1 MRKFS
6 LLILLLPAI
15 AAAQVQTARVITI
28 DSVVKLGL
36 ANSKTLKISTAKI
49 LNAQAKYNEAVDNA
63 YPSVSV
69 GASYQRINNV
79 PVIAADLPPYGYITF
94 IPNIPDNYNL
104 TASASELLFNGFRL
118 KYSEEAAQ
126 LAQKASQMD
135 ASTDSASIILN
146 LQNSYINF
154 YKAVMSK
161 KAVEQSIKEL
171 NQHLKDAQNLKAN
184 GLATNNDVLKVQ
196 LLLSNAQLTELDLDN
211 NIKIVNYDLNVMLGL
226 PDNTLLEPDTTAAFS
241 LSNDKTFD
249 QVLQQAL
256 TTRPE
261 LSAADFRNKAAL
273 KNLDIARNGIL
284 PAISLIGE
292 TDYSDPNRSYFPYAL
307 GFKDNWAV
315 GVNLSWNITNLF
327 TNKHNVDDAS
337 TMALEAKTSFDQ
349 LNDQIKMSV
358 NQTYLNYIESQDK
371 IKVSQTAVDQAEENY
386 KELYDRYKN
395 QVASSTDLS
404 DAETLLLQAR
414 INYSNT
420 QADAQLSY
428 YQLLNSSGTKI
439 K

>member
-1 MRKFS
+1 MRKS
-6 LLILLLPAI
+6 LLLILLLPVI

-36 ANSKTLKISTAKI
+36 SNSKYLKISTAKV
-49 LNAQAKYNEAVDNA
+49 LNAQAKYNEALDAA
-63 YPSVSV
+63 YPSLSV
-69 GASYQRINNV
+69 GGSYQRINNV
-79 PVIAADLPPYGYITF
+79 PVIAADLPPYGFITF

-104 TASASELLFNGFRL
+104 SASGSELLFNGFKL

-135 ASTDSASIILN
+135 ASTDSAGIILN

-161 KAVEQSIKEL
+161 KAVEQSINEL
-171 NQHLKDAQNLKAN
+171 NQHLKDAQNLKDN

-196 LLLSNAQLTELDLDN
+196 LLISNAQITELDLDN

-226 PDNTLLEPDTTAAFS
+226 NDNTLLEPDTTAAFS
-241 LSNDKTFD
+241 LSTDKTFD

-261 LSAADFRNKAAL
+261 LSAADYRNKAAL
-273 KNLDIARNGIL
+273 KNLDIARTGIL
-284 PAISLIGE
+284 PAISLIGQ
-292 TDYSDPNRSYFPYAL
+292 TDYSDPNRSYFPYVL

-327 TNKHNVDDAS
+327 INKHNIDDAS
-337 TMALEAKTSFDQ
+337 TMALEAKANYEQ
-349 LNDQIKMSV
+349 LNDQVKMNV

-371 IKVSQTAVDQAEENY
+371 IKVAQSAVDQAQENY

-420 QADAQLSY
+420 QADAQLAY

>member
-226 PDNTLLEPDTTAAFS
+226 PDNTLLEPDTTTAFS